1 MTDPAIAA
9 VLKAEHLSE
18 ETRRVYTKNLAMVAE
33 AAGNRALL
41 PVLTRHATSV
51 IQYITTKYTEVAS
64 QKTMLVSIMA
74 VYKLMN
80 LKAKSQASYDRY
92 LELFDKLDGTLK
104 ERSKSNL
111 PSQRQAAGF
120 VSHAE
125 LQQLRRKLPVGSKKR
140 LLLSFYGGC
149 IPPVRNNLHS
159 AFIHMLKCKEG
170 AAKDAIMSSVTPNC
184 ILLPYDVKKEGALI
198 LREFKTQDRTDPVL
212 YIRRLGLELSD
223 EIRASLQQSPREYL
237 FTEARVCRPYTV
249 GGFQKWASR
258 TLQAL
263 FGKPCT
269 LTLLR
274 HSYVSHKLAA
284 GQLSIKDR
292 EELARDMC
300 HSVQTQAQY
309 QFIPAKASCSDNVMS
324 NTSAMHTN
332 TI

>member
-1 MTDPAIAA
+1 
-9 VLKAEHLSE
+9 
-18 ETRRVYTKNLAMVAE
+18 
-33 AAGNRALL
+33 
-41 PVLTRHATSV
+41 
-51 IQYITTKYTEVAS
+51 
-64 QKTMLVSIMA
+64 MLVSIMD

-80 LKAKSQASYDRY
+80 LKAKSQASYDSY
-92 LELFDKLDGTLK
+92 LKLFDKLDGILK

-111 PSQRQAAGF
+111 PYGASQRQAAGF

-125 LQQLRRKLPVGSKKR
+125 LQQLRRKLPVGSKER
-140 LLLSFYGGC
+140 LLLSFYGGG
-149 IPPVRNNLHS
+149 IPPVRNDLHS

-170 AAKDAIMSSVTPNC
+170 AAKDAIMSSVTPNY

-198 LREFKTQDRTDPVL
+198 LREFKTQDRRDPVL

-223 EIRASLQQSPREYL
+223 EIRASLQQFPREYL
-237 FTEARVCRPYTV
+237 FTEARICRPYTV
-249 GGFQKWASR
+249 EGFQKLVSR

-274 HSYVSHKLAA
+274 HSYVSHMLAA

-309 QFIPAKASCSDNVMS
+309 QFIQPKHHVATMR
-324 NTSAMHTN
+324 
-332 TI
+332 

>member
-80 LKAKSQASYDRY
+80 LKAKSQASY
-92 LELFDKLDGTLK
+92 DKLDGTLK

-274 HSYVSHKLAA
+274 HSYVSHMLAA

-309 QFIPAKASCSDNVMS
+309 QFIQLSDRASSGSRAGLIN
-324 NTSAMHTN
+324 
-332 TI
+332 